1 MKKFIPIVL
10 ILMLTGCGGVQT
22 KTVYQDVYIPIPII
36 PYPPE
41 ITEPE
46 YYTDLL
52 TEEQKNDE
60 GELSKAYVISSMQC
74 IDYSNNLKRVYETYQ
89 SLARNS
95 ENRLEALKGLGAK
108 IDRSLME
115 QASEEIKHE
124 LNITE
129 EDIETQNQKLS
140 RDIQFTLEQMDSK
153 E

>member
-1 MKKFIPIVL
+1 
-10 ILMLTGCGGVQT
+10 
-22 KTVYQDVYIPIPII
+22 
-36 PYPPE
+36 
-41 ITEPE
+41 
-46 YYTDLL
+46 
-52 TEEQKNDE
+52 
-60 GELSKAYVISSMQC
+60 
-74 IDYSNNLKRVYETYQ
+74 
-89 SLARNS
+89 LARNS